1 MEKVLQTWLDHQCRI
16 LSGSRRA
23 MLLIV
28 PPDQRPDNQVLFWPD
43 DRGDHAMLSHV
54 ARVAL
59 RDKKPV
65 IKPLSTQ
72 GDKTDES
79 RDVVACPL
87 FLEDQLLGVVSFEMT
102 HRSLSRLRAV
112 IQEVQAGARWIVAM
126 KELSFEAVLA
136 SKKSDQ
142 RSSPNINP
150 GPMPSRWAKW
160 LGARFLPLK
169 VGAGL
174 AAVLLGGFF
183 LIGTLLHTSSDSA
196 SQAITRHRI
205 DAPQQEK
212 TFRRQINSGDSVG
225 NRETVKQGQQEPPIE
240 EQKVP
245 SQGSQIPREKSKT
258 SIGSVQTEISTDP
271 ALSDEKTVSHTL
283 VEPSDQES
291 SGAEDRDALNLVTAA
306 ATTKPI
312 QERYSIEVG
321 PIIGDRD
328 VKAASSIL
336 HSNGLEFQQIP
347 GVKTVTVTRLLEG
360 VYTRENA
367 NKRFKEIQ
375 EFVDSPFI
383 ISEKGTFAVYVATY
397 HDQKKANQKIKQL
410 AQKNIK
416 ATALTTEL
424 QLKGI
429 ILVVKN
435 VDGSIRQTITD
446 QMSKIGLPVKLGKP
460 G

>member
-1 MEKVLQTWLDHQCRI
+1 MEKVLQTWLDHQCRM
-16 LSGSRRA
+16 LSGSRHA

-28 PPDQRPDNQVLFWPD
+28 PPDQGPDNQVLFWPD

-72 GDKTDES
+72 GDNTGES

-87 FLEDQLLGVVSFEMT
+87 FLEDQLLGVASFEMT

-126 KELSFEAVLA
+126 KDLSFEPVLA

-142 RSSPNINP
+142 RSSPKIIP
-150 GPMPSRWAKW
+150 EPMPSRGAKW
-160 LGARFLPLK
+160 LGVRFLPLK

-174 AAVLLGGFF
+174 TAVLLGGFF
-183 LIGTLLHTSSDSA
+183 LIGTLLHTLSDSA
-196 SQAITRHRI
+196 SQTITRHRVV
-205 DAPQQEK
+205 APQQDK
-212 TFRRQINSGDSVG
+212 TFRTQISSGDSVG
-225 NRETVKQGQQEPPIE
+225 NGETVKPGEQEPPIE
-240 EQKVP
+240 EQKAP
-245 SQGSQIPREKSKT
+245 SQGSQMPREKSET
-258 SIGSVQTEISTDP
+258 PTGSEQTDISTDP
-271 ALSDEKTVSHTL
+271 ALSDEKTVSRIL

-291 SGAEDRDALNLVTAA
+291 SGAEDRDTLNLETAA

-312 QERYSIEVG
+312 QELYSIEVG

-328 VKAASSIL
+328 LKAAGGIL
-336 HSNGLEFQQIP
+336 RSNGLEFQQTP
-347 GVKTVTVTRLLEG
+347 GMKTVTVTRLLEG
-360 VYTRENA
+360 LYTRENA

-383 ISEKGTFAVYVATY
+383 LSEKGKFAVYVATY

-410 AQKNIK
+410 AQKNIR
-416 ATALTTEL
+416 ATAVTTEL
-424 QLKGI
+424 QLKGT

-446 QMSKIGLPVKLGKP
+446 QMSKRGLPVKLGKP